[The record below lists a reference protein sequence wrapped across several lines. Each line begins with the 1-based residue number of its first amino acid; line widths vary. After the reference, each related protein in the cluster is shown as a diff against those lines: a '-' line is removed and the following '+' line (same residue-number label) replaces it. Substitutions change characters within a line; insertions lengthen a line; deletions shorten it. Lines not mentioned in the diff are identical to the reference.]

1 MEITMKKLILSAL
14 TLALAI
20 LVSQDSLAGIPAPLE
35 DWCVSQMSAW
45 APPGK
50 SMYADAKE
58 TVDEGTLRYRQI
70 AKDAISVAYD
80 PAEAPLF
87 PGPYGRAKTLATM
100 LGIADS
106 ESGFRKDV
114 DFGKGAYAK
123 GDSGKSW
130 CLMQVRLGTAVNG
143 KTPNRVAL
151 KGGVYEFVYDGV
163 SGFGGEDLVK
173 DRKACFRVALHI
185 MRDSFNQ
192 CSDLP
197 VDERLSI
204 YTSGSHDNGRAASKI
219 RVGKAIKWL
228 AAVAPPM
235 EDTSVLSQLSGGV
248 SAISSTSFALNP

>member
-1 MEITMKKLILSAL
+1 MKKFMLSAF
-14 TLALAI
+14 TLALVV
-20 LVSQDSLAGIPAPLE
+20 LVSRDSLAGVPAPLE
-35 DWCVSQMSAW
+35 DWCVNQMSAW

-50 SMYADAKE
+50 SLYADAKE
-58 TVDEGTLRYRQI
+58 TVDDGMARYRQI
-70 AKDAISVAYD
+70 ARDAITVAYD
-80 PAEAPLF
+80 PLEAPLF
-87 PGPYGRAKTLATM
+87 PGPYGRAKTLAVM

-114 DFGKGAYAK
+114 DSGKGAYAK
-123 GDSGKSW
+123 GDNGKSW
-130 CLMQVRLGTAVNG
+130 CLMQVRLGTAING
-143 KTPNRVAL
+143 KTPNRVAI

-185 MRDSFNQ
+185 MRDSFNK

-204 YTSGSHDNGRAASKI
+204 YTSGSHDSGRVASKI

-228 AAVAPPM
+228 AAVAPPT
-235 EDTSVLSQLSGGV
+235 EDSSVLAQLSGSGPV
-248 SAISSTSFALNP
+248 IPSTSFALNP